1 MEGSHMTQFLPMMF
15 SLLVSGSV
23 AAAFICILVC
33 GALDSL
39 SRLSHFRAARQS
51 QAMERRNAQA

>member
-1 MEGSHMTQFLPMMF
+1 MTQFLPMMF
-15 SLLVSGSV
+15 SLLVGGSV

-39 SRLSHFRAARQS
+39 SRLLQFRAARQLRATE
-51 QAMERRNAQA
+51 QRDAQA